1 MTAAFHPAFAI
12 VGLWAAWAASWSAAA
27 LWRDRTEARPPLG
40 AEIRYRLPMIAGAL
54 LLLIPAHGYEG
65 ALRLWHVGW
74 TAAWAC
80 VAVVALGIAFA
91 WWARLHLG
99 RLWSGRITRKVDHR
113 VVDSGPYGIVRHPI
127 YTGLLLS
134 LLATSVAKG
143 TVPGIAGFA
152 LLLLGIWMKAG
163 LEERWLTKELGEGD
177 YESYRR
183 RVPMLLPFGRK
194 G

>member
-1 MTAAFHPAFAI
+1 
-12 VGLWAAWAASWSAAA
+12 
-27 LWRDRTEARPPLG
+27 
-40 AEIRYRLPMIAGAL
+40 
-54 LLLIPAHGYEG
+54 
-65 ALRLWHVGW
+65 
-74 TAAWAC
+74 
-80 VAVVALGIAFA
+80 VALGIAFA

-163 LEERWLTKELGEGD
+163 LEERWLTQELGEGD

>member
-1 MTAAFHPAFAI
+1 MRPGLVI
-12 VGLWAAWAASWSAAA
+12 VALWAVWAASWAAA
-27 LWRDRTEARPPLG
+27 AVWRDRTEARPPIG

-54 LLLIPAHGYEG
+54 LLLVPAHGYEG

-74 TAAWAC
+74 TGAWVC
-80 VAVVALGIAFA
+80 VASVALGIAFA

-99 RLWSGRITRKVDHR
+99 RLWSGRITRKMNHR

-127 YTGLLLS
+127 YTGLLCS
-134 LLATSVAKG
+134 LLATTVAKG

-152 LLLLGIWMKAG
+152 FLLLGIWMKAR
-163 LEERWLTKELGEGD
+163 LEERWLTQELGSGD
-177 YESYRR
+177 YASYRE
-183 RVPMLLPFGRK
+183 RVPMLMPFGRR